1 MASRARLQDR
11 LFSLLTTVAA
21 LVVLVV
27 GLSRGNVRFAVLGML
42 FFLGYGVLHSVSR
55 RLMPAARLLDGSEA
69 DQAERMAQFRATR
82 LTGQVALGVAAVALV
97 LELTMQWPAAL
108 WVAGTAMLVVA
119 VFVGALW
126 FYGRSARR

>member
-1 MASRARLQDR
+1 M
-11 LFSLLTTVAA
+11 
-21 LVVLVV
+21 
-27 GLSRGNVRFAVLGML
+27 
-42 FFLGYGVLHSVSR
+42 LHSVSR

-97 LELTMQWPAAL
+97 LELTMQWPQAL

>member
-42 FFLGYGVLHSVSR
+42 FFLG
-55 RLMPAARLLDGSEA
+55 
-69 DQAERMAQFRATR
+69 ATGCC
-82 LTGQVALGVAAVALV
+82 T
-97 LELTMQWPAAL
+97 
-108 WVAGTAMLVVA
+108 
-119 VFVGALW
+119 
-126 FYGRSARR
+126 RSAAG